1 MDLMGNGHSQL
12 MGIINM
18 LQQLIQISTK
28 KTQALVW
35 QIVQLELMQIM
46 DQRVVMI
53 VIAIVISVQVVVQ
66 HNVLN
71 AVEADHYIQTN
82 A

>member
-1 MDLMGNGHSQL
+1 
-12 MGIINM
+12 
-18 LQQLIQISTK
+18 
-28 KTQALVW
+28 
-35 QIVQLELMQIM
+35 MQIM